1 MFHFVRGIALVAA
14 IILNRVVAAIAIT
27 VIGTA
32 AAAAERIYLRCS
44 LVGSSG
50 THNYALRIDFG
61 APRITLIGTSETE
74 LEVERLDDARIIA
87 TVNPLPLSE
96 PKKGWKMKMS
106 DLPDWPDEANK
117 MLFRLN
123 RITGDAEVDYL
134 KQQQPT
140 SQGND
145 WAIVMEGLSQKGTC
159 SKSERAF

>member
-1 MFHFVRGIALVAA
+1 
-14 IILNRVVAAIAIT
+14 
-27 VIGTA
+27 
-32 AAAAERIYLRCS
+32 
-44 LVGSSG
+44 
-50 THNYALRIDFG
+50 
-61 APRITLIGTSETE
+61 
-74 LEVERLDDARIIA
+74 
-87 TVNPLPLSE
+87 
-96 PKKGWKMKMS
+96 MKMS

-145 WAIVMEGLSQKGTC
+145 WAIVMEGFSQKGTC